1 MSCLVAACSLP
12 LQWQAA
18 PGKLGHILRGPDWRA
33 STCRYLVEAPPNIC
47 TPTHIASAAQA
58 IAESASDVMSC
69 QILEEADCK
78 AMGMGCFLGV
88 AECSEEPLKFIHLTY
103 KPKGELF
110 QDGHMSAM

>member
-1 MSCLVAACSLP
+1 
-12 LQWQAA
+12 
-18 PGKLGHILRGPDWRA
+18 
-33 STCRYLVEAPPNIC
+33 
-47 TPTHIASAAQA
+47 
-58 IAESASDVMSC
+58 MSC

-110 QDGHMSAM
+110 YDGHRSAISLSMTHQ